1 MISVVNTLLLTSAT
15 LSPSIK
21 GINDRTVGFM
31 LSDGNHGIVFL
42 NFHVCVEM
50 EGVYTRIDHL
60 PVATSGGLDTQTYHL
75 SGRQITPLE
84 CNVYIRNS
92 RKFIQR

>member
-1 MISVVNTLLLTSAT
+1 
-15 LSPSIK
+15 
-21 GINDRTVGFM
+21 
-31 LSDGNHGIVFL
+31 
-42 NFHVCVEM
+42 M